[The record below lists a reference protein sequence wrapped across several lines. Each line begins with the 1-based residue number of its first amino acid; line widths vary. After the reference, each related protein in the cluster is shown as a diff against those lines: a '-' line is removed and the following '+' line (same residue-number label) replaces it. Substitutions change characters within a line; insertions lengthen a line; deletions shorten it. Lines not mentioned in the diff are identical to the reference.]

1 MSARCLPEL
10 WMAPEGLPFADVGRP
25 VQCLSTTYTFDA
37 GYFETQLLSRF
48 LGLRYDETDDH
59 HRNIAEREQI
69 LGVVPVAVL
78 VDRRQAS
85 DSQSTLRWDQI
96 PIAPP
101 SGIQHA
107 KVSVLVWER
116 VIRVIVGSANLTKP
130 GYRSNREI
138 MAALDFL
145 DHERSLPRA
154 LLLSILTFLG
164 KMGEMAVCAAP
175 SQQRVGEQIVATRR
189 LAKKWT
195 AMPDDFAPSARPQV
209 QFIPGLPKLGGRP
222 AERVLDRTLE
232 IWGKRKIWDA
242 TVVTPFVDYAPNAQL
257 KLLQRL
263 STVSG
268 LTASSTTIVLP
279 CKLLD
284 PRIPQLEMVAPAS
297 FAGAVEAV
305 MPGYAWEHGVL
316 QDDEDDADRRVLHAK
331 ALWLRGQTTH
341 LMLVGSSN
349 FTSRGMGTGTP
360 NVEANLCY
368 LDDRDVRD
376 DTHWLHRW
384 PFEWTATQI
393 DSEAQLTWQENPN
406 ADDPAMDEATGA
418 MLPRFF
424 RAATIKAGWA
434 SEGAVPTGSIV
445 FTFDGAETAPSAWRI
460 LLPSGTDSAMLL
472 EGDSLWNDEYW
483 TATIPDAVHPS
494 RVRVLRVE
502 WTAIGETCSALWPV
516 SLADV
521 TDLPLSEDAS
531 DLSADEILACL
542 ITGRSPARVAASRIG
557 AMPADAS
564 SNVILDPLRSVRT
577 DGYLLYRTRR
587 LGRALTYAGAR
598 IEQTPPRPAAM
609 RFRLE
614 TDPTGLV
621 ELARALCRQQRA
633 DEAKRSD
640 VSPVQGCVF
649 ALAEILLLLG
659 YAGKSAQ
666 ARASADGL
674 RVLPE
679 FRHAA
684 SRVYEM
690 AHVAQERRD
699 PGADIRTYLE
709 DCRIRVSILLGADIG
724 EESGG
729 SHAV

>member
-1 MSARCLPEL
+1 MSERCLPEL

-25 VQCLSTTYTFDA
+25 LQCLSTTYTFDA

-48 LGLRYDETDDH
+48 LGLRYDETDDQ
-59 HRNIAEREQI
+59 RRSVTEREQT
-69 LGVVPVAVL
+69 LGEVAVAVL
-78 VDRRQAS
+78 VDRRQVS
-85 DSQSTLRWDQI
+85 DSQTTLRWDQI

-107 KVSVLVWER
+107 KVTVLVWER
-116 VIRVIVGSANLTKP
+116 VIRVIVGSANLTRP

-138 MAALDFL
+138 MAALDFF
-145 DHERSLPRA
+145 DHDVSLPRA
-154 LLLSILTFLG
+154 LLLSVLTFLG
-164 KMGEMAVCAAP
+164 KIGEMAVCATP
-175 SQQRVGEQIVATRR
+175 LQQRVQEQIAVARR

-195 AMPDDFAPSARPQV
+195 AMPDEFAPSARPQV
-209 QFIPGLPKLGGRP
+209 HFISGFPKLGARP
-222 AERVLDRTLE
+222 AERVLERILK
-232 IWGKRKIWDA
+232 IWGKRKVWDA
-242 TVVTPFVDYAPNAQL
+242 TVVTPFVDHAPNAQL

-268 LTASSTTIVLP
+268 LTAHSTQIVLP
-279 CKLLD
+279 YKLLSPEI
-284 PRIPQLEMVAPAS
+284 PRLAMSANQS
-297 FAGAVEAV
+297 FADAVEAV
-305 MPGYAWEHGVL
+305 FPGYRWEHGVL
-316 QDDEDDADRRVLHAK
+316 QDGDDETDRRLLHAK
-331 ALWLRGQTTH
+331 ALWLRGQTAH
-341 LMLVGSSN
+341 LMLIGSSN

-368 LDDRDVRD
+368 LDDCDVRD

-384 PFEWTATQI
+384 PFEWTATGI
-393 DSEAQLTWQENPN
+393 DPDAQRIWQEPPE
-406 ADDPAMDEATGA
+406 ADDSALDEAVGA

-424 RAATIKAGWA
+424 QAATVKAGEVL
-434 SEGAVPTGSIV
+434 EGAVPSGSID
-445 FTFDGAETAPSAWRI
+445 FTFDGGETAPASWRI
-460 LLPSGTDSAMLL
+460 LLLNGTEAELLL
-472 EGDSLWNDEYW
+472 EGDSSWSDEHW
-483 TATIPDAVHPS
+483 TVTVPDAIHPS

-502 WTAIGETCSALWPV
+502 WTTIGGNCSAFWPV

-521 TDLPLSEDAS
+521 TDLPLSEEAN

-542 ITGRSPARVAASRIG
+542 ISGRSPARVAASRNG
-557 AMPADAS
+557 AMPADS
-564 SNVILDPLRSVRT
+564 SSSGILDPLRSVRT
-577 DGYLLYRTRR
+577 DGYMLYRTRR
-587 LGRALTYAGAR
+587 LGRALTYAGTR
-598 IEQTPPRPAAM
+598 MELTPARPAAM

-614 TDPTGLV
+614 TDPTGVV

-633 DEAKRSD
+633 DEAKRDD

-709 DCRIRVSILLGADIG
+709 DCRIRVSMLLGADIG